1 MNYSWDWLVYFK
13 QSVTGEGLYGMM
25 LVKGVGW
32 TLLISLLSW
41 VMALGIGTLLG
52 VARTAP
58 QRSIR
63 WPAAVYVHCFRNTP
77 LLVQLFLWFFV
88 LPELLPVSLGD
99 AIKQM
104 NPTLNQFLTVVLC
117 LTLYSAAKCAEQVRA
132 GIESVPAGQ
141 RAAGLAIGLSTAG
154 VYRHIVLPQAM
165 RIIIPPL
172 TSDFMNVFKNSAVAL
187 AIGLME
193 LTGQSRQLSEF
204 SAQPFEAFVAA
215 TVIYMLITLLVVWL
229 MHAIEARSRIP
240 GLLGTK

>member
-1 MNYSWDWLVYFK
+1 MNYSWDWLIYFK
-13 QSVTGEGLYGMM
+13 ESVTGEGLYGT
-25 LVKGVGW
+25 LLLTGLGW

-41 VMALGIGTLLG
+41 LMALALGTALG

-58 QRSIR
+58 ERRVR
-63 WPAAVYVHCFRNTP
+63 WPSAVYVHCFRNTP
-77 LLVQLFLWFFV
+77 LLVQLFLWFYV
-88 LPELLPVSLGD
+88 LPELLPVDWGN

-104 NPTLNQFLTVVLC
+104 NPTWNQFLTVVLA

-132 GIESVPAGQ
+132 GIESVPVGQ
-141 RAAGLAIGLSTAG
+141 RAAASAIGLTAGG
-154 VYRHIVLPQAM
+154 VYRYVVLPQAF

-187 AIGLME
+187 TIGLME

-215 TVIYMLITLLVVWL
+215 TAIYMLVTLLVVRL
-229 MHAIEARSRIP
+229 MHMIEARSRVP
-240 GLLGTK
+240 GMLGTH